1 MSAQFA
7 RASDT
12 ATPAKFFGLERLFLV
27 CAVTLAL
34 VVVGSASLIVLN
46 LRDRVT
52 YENERAL
59 TNSALIIAKQIE
71 QAFAAVEAA
80 SASPTSAPSLS
91 TMPTEN

>member
-12 ATPAKFFGLERLFLV
+12 ATPAKFFNLERLFLV

-34 VVVGSASLIVLN
+34 IVVGSASLIVLN

-59 TNSALIIAKQIE
+59 TNSTLMNRHSQ
-71 QAFAAVEAA
+71 Q
-80 SASPTSAPSLS
+80 
-91 TMPTEN
+91 